1 MAKSN
6 LTRGIPSRQTYE
18 ITTVPPCSFTNFAK
32 TEVVFLGHHLGF
44 SRPGGTGPNICSEP
58 DVLRRGSTG
67 DRLVSTQEVWSREP
81 VWRARAVDSWDLDG
95 PRKKVDLYHGDP
107 LGVT

>member
-6 LTRGIPSRQTYE
+6 LTRGIPSPQTYE

-58 DVLRRGSTG
+58 DVLRGS
-67 DRLVSTQEVWSREP
+67 
-81 VWRARAVDSWDLDG
+81 
-95 PRKKVDLYHGDP
+95 
-107 LGVT
+107 LGVIAWFGLKKFGAESPFGEPGQEILGT